1 MKKIRVENFR
11 CFEKQEI
18 IFADKINVLIGDN
31 SSGKTSVL
39 NACKY
44 VLSAF
49 FAGFSDENTKWI
61 NPSNNDFRTIVN
73 ESGVELP
80 EKPIIIEFCCDKNF
94 AEHFGSQMFDNLFVL
109 QKNSKKNS
117 KALTS
122 GIKDFKTHTSY
133 IHSNLYDKNNLRQY
147 PLPVFSYFS
156 TEDIHK
162 PRKINSK
169 QFLSYTN
176 KPSFGYYECLEGN
189 GLFDFWLKRLLALKE
204 AQKNTLEIDIVIRA
218 LIDVLGNN
226 GCNIIKDVHIRP
238 NVKKV
243 YFEFIDS
250 REVEAS
256 LLSDGYKRL
265 ANIVIDIAFRCAILN
280 RELFKEE
287 TAKKCFG
294 TVIIDELDMHLHP
307 ALQTTIIKGLKNAFP
322 NIQFIISTHAPMI
335 LSSIE
340 NNDDNTIHKLTYSK
354 ENGYDI
360 SEEVTYGKDASNIIE
375 TILDQSPRDINVNY
389 EISKLFDLIDNDK
402 LDEAKKYLIK
412 MKVKF
417 GDTLPEL
424 FKAETMINFLE
435 ISDNDKDN

>member
-147 PLPVFSYFS
+147 PLPVFSSRSILYVS
-156 TEDIHK
+156 
-162 PRKINSK
+162 
-169 QFLSYTN
+169 
-176 KPSFGYYECLEGN
+176 
-189 GLFDFWLKRLLALKE
+189 LAE
-204 AQKNTLEIDIVIRA
+204 R
-218 LIDVLGNN
+218 
-226 GCNIIKDVHIRP
+226 
-238 NVKKV
+238 
-243 YFEFIDS
+243 
-250 REVEAS
+250 
-256 LLSDGYKRL
+256 
-265 ANIVIDIAFRCAILN
+265 
-280 RELFKEE
+280 
-287 TAKKCFG
+287 
-294 TVIIDELDMHLHP
+294 
-307 ALQTTIIKGLKNAFP
+307 
-322 NIQFIISTHAPMI
+322 
-335 LSSIE
+335 
-340 NNDDNTIHKLTYSK
+340 
-354 ENGYDI
+354 
-360 SEEVTYGKDASNIIE
+360 
-375 TILDQSPRDINVNY
+375 
-389 EISKLFDLIDNDK
+389 
-402 LDEAKKYLIK
+402 
-412 MKVKF
+412 
-417 GDTLPEL
+417 
-424 FKAETMINFLE
+424 
-435 ISDNDKDN
+435 